1 MLPKQFGTN
10 STFFLPFNLNFTRIN
25 PYTDIISI
33 MAKPVFRYNS
43 RRERNLKVRRN
54 IGLIL
59 LFGGFWA
66 LLWLIMKRGEWIGW
80 LKTFTY

>member
-1 MLPKQFGTN
+1 
-10 STFFLPFNLNFTRIN
+10 
-25 PYTDIISI
+25 